1 MTEHFRFEI
10 IPAGRW
16 SRLNGTTAQGGSD
29 EPRPHLIPATEDGR
43 KLVEI
48 DASGFIGRTGL
59 CPGEVTLEDGSKTL
73 AYRFINLDE
82 ENAERLIAELGTEI
96 DNLKRAA
103 RD

>member
-1 MTEHFRFEI
+1 MSNFKFEI

-16 SRLNGTTAQGGSD
+16 SRLKGTGARGRD
-29 EPRPHLIPATEDGR
+29 DVARPHLTPTTDMGR

-48 DASGFIGRTGL
+48 DASGFMGRTGL

-73 AYRFINLDE
+73 AYRFVTLPEKEAESIIWDLDVE
-82 ENAERLIAELGTEI
+82 ILRLQ
-96 DNLKRAA
+96 RAA